1 MKRGRKGWWVGGWVM
16 CVCVCACSN
25 PPPPPSLP
33 APPSLFTTTPHLPHI
48 HSIHDGGKPPLS
60 LLAPFGLHAPQE
72 KRRKQRL
79 AQVVWEE
86 LALADASAA
95 VVRATLLL
103 GSGGGQQWGGAAGE
117 GGGGVVCLFGWR
129 LLRFF
134 FLPPCM
140 YVYAPP
146 INHGI
151 PANTQFHRTRAAAA
165 STAAA
170 AAAAPAPSPSAASM
184 PMS

>member
-1 MKRGRKGWWVGGWVM
+1 MAGCCA
-16 CVCVCACSN
+16 CVCVRGPI
-25 PPPPPSLP
+25 PPPPLP
-33 APPSLFTTTPHLPHI
+33 PCATLFVHHNPTLTPHSQHPRRRQAPLVPPGPLRAPCPPGKTPKAAARA
-48 HSIHDGGKPPLS
+48 GGVGR
-60 LLAPFGLHAPQE
+60 AGVGGCFGGGRACDVAAWQ
-72 KRRKQRL
+72 
-79 AQVVWEE
+79 WWW
-86 LALADASAA
+86 AA
-95 VVRATLLL
+95 V
-103 GSGGGQQWGGAAGE
+103 GGGAAGE